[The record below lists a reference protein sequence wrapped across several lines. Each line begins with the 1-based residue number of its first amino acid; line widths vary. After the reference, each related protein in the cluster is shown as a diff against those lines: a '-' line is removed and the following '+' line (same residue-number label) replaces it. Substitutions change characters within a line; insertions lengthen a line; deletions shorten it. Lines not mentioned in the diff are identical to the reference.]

1 MTSSRKRKIQIAL
14 GLVWLADGIL
24 QMQPKMFGN
33 GFLTQVIDPAAQGQP
48 SLIAGAINK
57 TGNFV
62 QPHVSMW
69 NLLFAA
75 VQVPIGIGMLSRQ
88 TVKPAI
94 ALSVAWSLGV
104 WSFGE
109 GFGMLLTG
117 SATALNGAPGAVLL
131 YAIIGILV
139 WPKAV
144 ATEELLSHK
153 NGLRIWSV
161 LWVGSGV
168 LFLLPGNSGSD
179 SISRALSSAAGN
191 VPGPIAGID
200 RSLSAGLMGHGT
212 QASIVL
218 AVVSAV
224 IGLGPIL
231 TKAPNLF
238 LMFGA
243 ALSLDFWVTGQA
255 LGGLFTGTATDPN
268 AGPLFVLLATALAV
282 PAELKVLA
290 QRSNSNSGGFLWGLP
305 TPVAG

>member
-1 MTSSRKRKIQIAL
+1 
-14 GLVWLADGIL
+14 
-24 QMQPKMFGN
+24 
-33 GFLTQVIDPAAQGQP
+33 
-48 SLIAGAINK
+48 
-57 TGNFV
+57 
-62 QPHVSMW
+62 
-69 NLLFAA
+69 
-75 VQVPIGIGMLSRQ
+75 
-88 TVKPAI
+88 
-94 ALSVAWSLGV
+94 
-104 WSFGE
+104 
-109 GFGMLLTG
+109 MLLTG